1 MSPLPPSFL
10 SRPGSARTTGL
21 LVAVG
26 VGLAAAGLVGYVAFF
41 RPRPEDA
48 PRTPRTLQADLD
60 TLAKGAADDDTQ
72 ARGVRIELADK
83 KDPTRVATILL
94 ARSVTPREGR
104 AADVTE
110 PGALVFLKD
119 GRTLRIRAATG
130 TFSSFSA
137 DQTPERGVF
146 TGNVIAQVYA
156 PDVSPRTTDWD
167 KITPLV
173 TADFGD
179 RFEFDLTF
187 GRIEIPGAFAV
198 RGEGVEIK
206 GSGATLVLDEAAAA
220 LRSGTIARGFSIASL
235 EASTTR
241 PSPTPSPAS
250 IPENTSSTDTN
261 LAAETRYRVIMP
273 QSVAMTIGPADSR
286 RTLDATKAEGFVRLV
301 GNRLRPGAIARLDDA
316 TPAANPA
323 NDNATHASPITAS
336 TDEPFSI
343 TTQGP
348 VEIRL
353 AADTPSELQDND
365 LALRLEGDNEPVRFA
380 DASAKGSRS
389 SGEAAALTYAA
400 SKGDLTLVGSDAR
413 PATLRSEN
421 EGVYTAAWTTLNLP
435 TKVGQARGEGRIEDL
450 PAPATESQPAR
461 PARRVNWGEQAD
473 FRLSRAA
480 VSNAW
485 EIAWAQL
492 TTNVSGTDGTGTFHA
507 DTATVDFAPR
517 SQPTRATLDGG
528 ASAHDG
534 KRGVLS
540 GDSLDLA
547 FRTLPTGKTEP
558 SVLTAKG
565 AVEARD
571 DTRLLAAGL
580 LEARLDR
587 DERQRLAVSTVIA
600 KDTVN
605 FADSSKPGEPVTAQ
619 ADELRADVP
628 AKKVDL
634 IGKEASI
641 TQGTSQIVGSVLNLD
656 GERRAIAV
664 PGGGRFSTAREDG
677 GAGLLAAEASWSRSM
692 SYDDATGILEALGD
706 AKARGMP
713 DEFTIDAL
721 AADKVVVSTRL
732 ITPRPDPAA
741 DQGAKEPDKKR
752 EVVALRADMES
763 PAARATV
770 ESRRYD
776 GPVSFTSTTGRR
788 AERLWYLEGSTIL
801 ADNIAGTLTVP
812 GAGKALVLDR
822 RTATDGAL
830 ENSTNLASAS
840 DFRGTALFDWSGSM
854 TFTRDT
860 GVLDLESPAGS
871 GGVKITADRPA
882 ANTTDGS
889 VIFVQS
895 DRASATILGLA
906 DLGTTTDVQSQ
917 LSSASASGNVFGR
930 FKTAKSEREL
940 TAHALTFDA
949 AAAFLRVLAPE
960 GGELSL
966 LDIATGTPIKAAELT
981 WDLNADRVEVVKPS
995 PVTTPR

>member
-1 MSPLPPSFL
+1 
-10 SRPGSARTTGL
+10 

-60 TLAKGAADDDTQ
+60 SLAKGAAGDDTQ

-83 KDPTRVATILL
+83 KDPTRVATVLL

-119 GRTLRIRAATG
+119 GRTLRIRADAG
-130 TFSSFSA
+130 NFSSFSA

-146 TGNVIAQVYA
+146 TGNVTAQVYA
-156 PDVSPRTTDWD
+156 PGVSPRTTDWD
-167 KITPLV
+167 TIGPLA

-187 GRIEIPGAFAV
+187 GRILIPGAFAV
-198 RGEGVEIK
+198 RGEGIEIK
-206 GSGATLVLDEAAAA
+206 GSDATLVLDEAAAA
-220 LRSGTIARGFSIASL
+220 LRSGTIARGFRISSL

-241 PSPTPSPAS
+241 PSAAPSPAS
-250 IPENTSSTDTN
+250 SPKSSPSTETTP
-261 LAAETRYRVIMP
+261 AAETRYRVTMP

-286 RTLDATKAEGFVRLV
+286 RTLDAAKAEAFVRLV
-301 GNRLRPGAIARLDDA
+301 GNSLRPGAIARLED
-316 TPAANPA
+316 TTAAKNPT
-323 NDNATHASPITAS
+323 NDNATNTPPNTAS

-353 AADTPSELQDND
+353 AADTPTELQGND
-365 LALRLEGDNEPVRFA
+365 LALRLEGNAEPVRFA
-380 DASAKGSRS
+380 DATAKGPKA

-400 SKGDLTLVGSDAR
+400 SKGDLTLLGSDAR

-435 TKVGQARGEGRIEDL
+435 TKVGQARGEGRVEDF
-450 PAPATESQPAR
+450 PASATDNEPAR
-461 PARRVNWGEQAD
+461 TTRRVSWGEQAD
-473 FRLSRAA
+473 FRLARAA
-480 VSNAW
+480 KSNAW

-507 DTATVDFAPR
+507 DTATVDFSPR

-547 FRTLPTGKTEP
+547 FRTLQTGKTEP
-558 SVLTAKG
+558 NVLTAKG

-587 DERQRLAVSTVIA
+587 DDRQRLAVSTVVA

-605 FADSSKPGEPVTAQ
+605 FADSSKPGEPVAAQ
-619 ADELRADVP
+619 ADELRANVP

-677 GAGLLAAEASWSRSM
+677 SAGLLAAEASWSRSM
-692 SYDDATGILEALGD
+692 SYDDQTGILEALGD
-706 AKARGMP
+706 AKASGMP
-713 DEFTIDAL
+713 DEFTIDRL

-732 ITPRPDPAA
+732 ITPRPDPAE
-741 DQGAKEPDKKR
+741 GAKEPDKQR
-752 EVVALRADMES
+752 EVDALRAEMES

-776 GPVSFTSTTGRR
+776 GPVSLASTAGRR
-788 AERLWYLEGSTIL
+788 VERLWHLEGSTIL
-801 ADNIAGTLTVP
+801 ADQNTGTLTVP
-812 GAGKALVLDR
+812 AAGKALALDR
-822 RTATDGAL
+822 RAAPEGTLETADGRDAL
-830 ENSTNLASAS
+830 SNASG
-840 DFRGTALFDWSGSM
+840 FRGTALFDWSGSM
-854 TFTRDT
+854 TFTRAS
-860 GVLDLESPAGS
+860 GVLDLVSAAENTA
-871 GGVKITADRPA
+871 GVKITADRPA
-882 ANTTDGS
+882 DGS
-889 VIFVQS
+889 LVFLQS
-895 DRASATILGLA
+895 DRATATILGLA
-906 DLGTTTDVQSQ
+906 DISSAEMKGQ
-917 LSSASASGNVFGR
+917 LSDATATGNVFGR

-940 TAHALTFDA
+940 SAHTLAYDA
-949 AAAFLRVLAPE
+949 AAAFLRVLAVE

-966 LDIATGTPIKAAELT
+966 LDTASGTPVKAAELT
-981 WDLNADRVEVVKPS
+981 WDLAADRVEIVKPS
-995 PVTTPR
+995 PITTPR